1 MPDMYVDATGMAR
14 IIDETQGFIR
24 HNGAAGHFTSYLG
37 FCPETETA
45 VVVRSNL
52 SPRERIPAAVIGIKL
67 LQEMQQSSTERKQA
81 SCRTQD
87 MTQFCG

>member
-1 MPDMYVDATGMAR
+1 MKQRCFTKKRILLCVAALSIYAEKQTLTAAMIADAVSDGKIAPDSP
-14 IIDETQGFIR
+14 IDT
-24 HNGAAGHFTSYLG
+24 YL
-37 FCPETETA
+37 T
-45 VVVRSNL
+45 
-52 SPRERIPAAVIGIKL
+52 

>member
-14 IIDETQGFIR
+14 IIDEEQGFIR
-24 HNGAAGHFTSYLG
+24 HNGAA
-37 FCPETETA
+37 
-45 VVVRSNL
+45 VV
-52 SPRERIPAAVIGIKL
+52 GIKL

>member
-1 MPDMYVDATGMAR
+1 MKQRCFTKKR
-14 IIDETQGFIR
+14 ILLCL
-24 HNGAAGHFTSYLG
+24 AAVLLL
-37 FCPETETA
+37 TA
-45 VVVRSNL
+45 AVVRSNL